1 MLTLT
6 SITTAIAWLGTHIW
20 ALALLL
26 VPQVLAI
33 VQPVLTA
40 ILEGLKAIVAAIW
53 EGASKANFTTWMLV
67 LACSLVAGAVGYH
80 YGWQNCIDWVH
91 AHYRL
96 ITKVTPTAWWKLW

>member
-6 SITTAIAWLGTHIW
+6 SITTAIAWLGAHIW

-40 ILEGLKAIVAAIW
+40 ILEGLKAILATIW
-53 EGASKANFTTWMLV
+53 EGASKANFATWMLA
-67 LACSLVAGAVGYH
+67 LAIGIVTFGVGYH
-80 YGWQNCIDWVH
+80 YGWIHAIDWGH
-91 AHYRL
+91 EHFRWIAKKA
-96 ITKVTPTAWWKLW
+96 ITPWWKFW